1 MGPRIDR
8 QQVRAQIDGPG
19 LARIVAALEAGAVVA
34 IPTDTVYG
42 LAVLPST
49 PGAVD
54 RLFEVK
60 GRPDSLA
67 VALLVADTF
76 QARRVMKMNYAASQ
90 LAARF
95 WPGALT
101 IVGERVPGLGL
112 ELGGDETSIGV
123 RCPAATYIQ
132 QICRRVGPLAV
143 TSANR
148 HGEKPA
154 ESVEMLREVF
164 GPQLLIA
171 DGGECCREPSTVVD
185 VRENT
190 ARLLRAG
197 AIQFDDV
204 RAALVAS
211 VSS

>member
-1 MGPRIDR
+1 MVPRIDR
-8 QQVRAQIDGPG
+8 QQVRAQTEGPG
-19 LARIVAALEAGAVVA
+19 LARIAAALEAGAVVA

-42 LAVLPST
+42 LAVIPST

-60 GRPDSLA
+60 GRPDNLA
-67 VALLVADTF
+67 VALLVADMT
-76 QARRVMKMNYAASQ
+76 QAQRVMKMNYAAMQ
-90 LAARF
+90 LAVRF

-101 IVGERVPGLGL
+101 LVGERAPGLGL

-123 RCPAATYIQ
+123 RCPAALYIQ

-148 HGEKPA
+148 HGETPA
-154 ESVEMLREVF
+154 ESVAMLRQAF
-164 GPQLLIA
+164 GAQLLIA
-171 DGGECCREPSTVVD
+171 DGGECCNEPSTVVD
-185 VRENT
+185 VRENS

-197 AIQFDDV
+197 AIDFDDI
-204 RAALVAS
+204 RAALVTS
-211 VSS
+211 ISS